1 MWRLKNTF
9 LNNQWIKEDMKKEI
23 RQYFEKNENNDTIF
37 QNLWDAVEVVL
48 TEKFIVVN
56 TYIKKED
63 LKLEPQYSMLDTRK
77 RKSN

>member
-63 LKLEPQYSMLDTRK
+63 LKL
-77 RKSN
+77 